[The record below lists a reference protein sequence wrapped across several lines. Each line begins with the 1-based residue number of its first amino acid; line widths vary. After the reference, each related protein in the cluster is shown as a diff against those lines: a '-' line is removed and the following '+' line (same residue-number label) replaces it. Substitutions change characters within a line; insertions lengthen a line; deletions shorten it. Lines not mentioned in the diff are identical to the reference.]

1 MGPQQPTC
9 RFCGHVNVA
18 GAGRCESCHRP
29 LESDSSTAQL
39 GSVDDTEAP
48 TAAGTPSHWLC
59 AEQGSLAGQ
68 RFAIAAP
75 GISVGRV
82 AHINQITIE
91 DSAVSRI
98 HAHLHVEGD
107 QVVLED
113 HSANG
118 TFVNDHRVQRIQLRP
133 GDRIRFGPHSES
145 VFAYDPGN
153 APAGASVP
161 ARAGEPSGHRPGPAR
176 TQPPVSTIRVRPE
189 DETAISDHG
198 SFQLVLDQYAVENLP
213 ITAAR
218 VKLGRA
224 PGAGVIQIDHPTVAE
239 THAEVFAS
247 LREGVRVR
255 DLNSPT
261 GTFVNG
267 ERIQE
272 RTLQEGDILQLG
284 DCRSRLLLFRES
296 RKRVLVLRDL
306 ELNKPVV
313 TLGRDPGSD
322 IRLDH
327 PTVSRVHAEVRR
339 RDGGFEIIDRA
350 SNNGTFVNGLR
361 IRRHALR
368 RQDRITLGAVQMVF
382 DGAHLEEQSD
392 GTRVR
397 LMARRLSRVVPDEHT
412 HRPLKLLDDVS
423 LVIEPRE
430 FVGLLGPGGSGKT
443 TLLHAL
449 NGFQPAD
456 QGRVMFN
463 NWSLYKHFDSL
474 RSGIGYVPQED
485 IVHRGLSVRECLY
498 YAGRLRLPDD
508 YSERE
513 IWERVSAVLRALEL
527 EPRADL
533 ASGELSG
540 GQRKR
545 LSVAIELL
553 SRPSLLFLDE
563 PTAGQDPRTEMQM
576 MEMFREIANRGST
589 VVMTTH
595 LLGSFSLLDKVAVVL
610 QGHVVYFGPG
620 PEMLRYF
627 GSSRPH
633 EIYDRLRS
641 RPPEEWTRRYRE
653 SELHREM
660 LGRPLGEER
669 PPDMNASL
677 QRAVTPAAA
686 GRSRVRQLATL
697 VSRQLTAKGKD
708 WKDIAGLLLPPAGV
722 ALLVALITSAPNQP
736 RTLLMII
743 FSGLWFGCSA
753 SVREIV
759 DEAALYRRERH
770 AGLGILSYLGS
781 KLFYLAGLAVLQ
793 SGIFLLILTL
803 MDAQTNH
810 FLAAWGLMTLITLQ
824 GALLGLVISALA
836 RNSAQAMYIFP
847 LALIPQLLLAGLL
860 IPMESRH
867 PFSVVKLGETQNC
880 TAAKAAALG
889 YCLEDAPRWTL
900 QEQMPA
906 VLRYGPASAMVSRW
920 GLEQLSDLYAHDFQE
935 DAGNLESYRYSF
947 ENLGAVSVTAHPGD
961 EAQARK
967 TVEDLISGRITPTQV
982 AAAPR
987 EDSAPFY
994 LGIQFA
1000 FAAGMLGVTAALLK
1014 QKDRRSSR

>member
-1 MGPQQPTC
+1 MGPQQRTC
-9 RFCGHVNVA
+9 RFCGRVNAA
-18 GAGRCESCHRP
+18 GGASCEACHRP
-29 LESDSSTAQL
+29 LEPDFATAQM
-39 GSVDDTEAP
+39 GSEEAAEA
-48 TAAGTPSHWLC
+48 TAAAGTPTHWLR

-68 RFAIAAP
+68 RFAIAAS
-75 GISVGRV
+75 GLSVGRV
-82 AHINQITIE
+82 AHINQIAIE

-98 HAHLHVEGD
+98 HAQLHVEGD
-107 QVVLED
+107 HVLLED

-118 TFVNDHRVQRIQLRP
+118 TFVNEHRVQRIQLRP
-133 GDRIRFGPHSES
+133 GDRVRFGPNPKNAFLFDADQPPTSPS
-145 VFAYDPGN
+145 VHVRPGEQ
-153 APAGASVP
+153 V
-161 ARAGEPSGHRPGPAR
+161 GHRSGQPR
-176 TQPPVSTIRVRPE
+176 TQPPVATIRVRPE
-189 DETAISDHG
+189 DDTVISDHG

-213 ITAAR
+213 LTAAR

-224 PGAGVIQIDHPTVAE
+224 PGAGAIQIDHPTVAE
-239 THAEVFAS
+239 VHAEVFAS
-247 LREGVRVR
+247 LKEGVRVR

-272 RTLQEGDILQLG
+272 RTLHEGDMVQLG
-284 DCRSRLLLFRES
+284 SCRSRLLLFREA

-313 TLGRDPGSD
+313 TLGREPGSD

-327 PTVSRVHAEVRR
+327 PTVSRAHAEVRR
-339 RDGGFEIIDRA
+339 LNGGFEIIDRA

-361 IRRHALR
+361 IRRQALR
-368 RQDRITLGAVQMVF
+368 PHDRITLGAVQMVF

-392 GTRVR
+392 GSRVR
-397 LMARRLSRVVPDEHT
+397 LMARQLSRVVPDEHT
-412 HRPLKLLDDVS
+412 RRSLKLLDDVS

-485 IVHRGLSVRECLY
+485 IVHRALSVRECLY

-508 YSERE
+508 YSEQE
-513 IWERVSAVLRALEL
+513 IWNRVSAVLRALEL
-527 EPRADL
+527 ESRADV
-533 ASGELSG
+533 AAGELSG

-553 SRPSLLFLDE
+553 SQPSLLFLDE
-563 PTAGQDPRTEMQM
+563 PTAGQDPHTEMQM
-576 MEMFREIANRGST
+576 MQMFREIANRGST
-589 VVMTTH
+589 VILTTH
-595 LLGSFSLLDKVAVVL
+595 LLGSFSLLDKVAVLL
-610 QGHVVYFGPG
+610 QGRVVYFGPG

-641 RPPEEWTRRYRE
+641 RLPEEWTRRYRE
-653 SELHREM
+653 SELYREM

-686 GRSRVRQLATL
+686 GRSWVRQLTTL

-708 WKDIAGLLLPPAGV
+708 WKDIAGLLLPAAGV
-722 ALLVALITSAPNQP
+722 ALLVALITTAPNHP

-770 AGLGILSYLGS
+770 AGLGIVSYLGS
-781 KLFYLAGLAVLQ
+781 KLLYLAGLAIVQ

-810 FLAAWGLMTLITLQ
+810 FLAAWGLMALMTLQ

-836 RNSAQAMYIFP
+836 RTSAQAMYIFP

-867 PFSVVKLGETQNC
+867 PFSVVKAGETQQC
-880 TAAKAAALG
+880 TAAKAAAQG

-900 QEQMPA
+900 QERMPA

-935 DAGNLESYRYSF
+935 DAGNLENYRYSF

-994 LGIQFA
+994 LAIQFA
-1000 FAAGMLGVTAALLK
+1000 FAAGMLGITAALLK